1 MLGGD
6 TRGIAALPAGGSFRQ
21 RGFDLSG
28 AHQRQAQRLPPHAS
42 QQLQIMRD
50 KQHAAFLMRLPLNG
64 GCKPVHVG
72 PVKAAGRF
80 VQNEQGR
87 ALGQSAGNDQTLF
100 FPAGKRLGMPPRELQ
115 QAEFF
120 KQHARM
126 VGILLPGQ
134 FQTGLHLLLHGAHV
148 QLVVGILQHQAA
160 VAHTLFCIARLV
172 ANEDFTVLLLVEARK
187 NPGQSGFARSIVP
200 DDGSDAAG
208 QVKIDA
214 FVEGLAALV
223 RMGEVAGL
231 YPSMTTGTAAMS
243 REGFSRMNNQ
253 EIPSEQ
259 TLLAMS
265 NTPTA
270 NTGPHARP

>member
-1 MLGGD
+1 M
-6 TRGIAALPAGGSFRQ
+6 
-21 RGFDLSG
+21 
-28 AHQRQAQRLPPHAS
+28 
-42 QQLQIMRD
+42 
-50 KQHAAFLMRLPLNG
+50 
-64 GCKPVHVG
+64 
-72 PVKAAGRF
+72 
-80 VQNEQGR
+80 
-87 ALGQSAGNDQTLF
+87 
-100 FPAGKRLGMPPRELQ
+100 
-115 QAEFF
+115 
-120 KQHARM
+120 
-126 VGILLPGQ
+126 PGQ

-231 YPSMTTGTAAMS
+231 YQPVRAGAAGQGAARIGNAASRRPKRRRSSASCSMAKSPSASMRPSRITT
-243 REGFSRMNNQ
+243 
-253 EIPSEQ
+253 
-259 TLLAMS
+259 TLSTTSAS
-265 NTPTA
+265 Q
-270 NTGPHARP
+270 